1 MDIPEKSLERIDI
14 VMRSLR
20 NNLLNVIAKEE
31 KWDIID
37 LKQKYIIENIDYIE
51 VNEKKISKSPKKK
64 SK

>member
-1 MDIPEKSLERIDI
+1 MDIPEKSLESIDI
-14 VMRSLR
+14 VMRTLR
-20 NNLLNVIAKEE
+20 NNLLNIIAKEE

-51 VNEKKISKSPKKK
+51 VKEKISRSPKKK

>member
-51 VNEKKISKSPKKK
+51 VNDKKISKSPKKK
-64 SK
+64 SN